1 LSERPEHQQPRR
13 LADWINP
20 TGARKA
26 HSLIDKVYKRKNLEM
41 AWKKVKANRGAG
53 GVDGESIEAFDKRFD
68 ERLSQLHEEL
78 KADTYQP
85 EDEVVVTVREKAL
98 TAIKAADDYQGCGRR
113 PAALLRTRNGWG
125 RTSGDRA
132 VPYCSESRGSRL
144 SNSLS

>member
-1 LSERPEHQQPRR
+1 MSERPEHQQPRR

-78 KADTYQP
+78 KADTYRPEPVRQRPIPKPGQP
-85 EDEVVVTVREKAL
+85 KEQRMLGIPTVT
-98 TAIKAADDYQGCGRR
+98 
-113 PAALLRTRNGWG
+113 
-125 RTSGDRA
+125 S
-132 VPYCSESRGSRL
+132 
-144 SNSLS
+144 